1 MNAMKSKF
9 RIFIAAM
16 LFMVCLISVVCL
28 LAVNGKAEQRSSAI
42 SDITE
47 TGVEFM
53 TSVPAV
59 ITEYKAGNG
68 TLTYVPASEGKTAQI
83 ILENAEIFAGTK
95 VKYWSQNST
104 YVAIGAKGD
113 VEVVLNGENRV
124 YMHPTYSN
132 TALLFYDSNVTV
144 VGDGSLSVSHESEE
158 TKNRNAI
165 PMKVNAD
172 NDIMT
177 DDEKYGESGNFY
189 LESGSLVLNGSGSV
203 GEGCITVSNAINVSG
218 GSLQTYGNHAGV
230 YSVYGDIQ
238 LSGGNIT
245 IENFNNYGLYAR
257 RGDITVSGDADVFV
271 NSFART
277 STCGVRAGNT
287 IGGQES
293 GSVYFKGGDT
303 AIEVS
308 GYGIFAQCGDAP
320 ESGRIEV
327 EDGVIDVH
335 IDSSKVGV
343 AMYAGGSEAD
353 VSFCGGITNLLSEVA
368 GAQPAYGIYAERNI
382 RIEGGAVSSGAK
394 NPAAT
399 AIGANAE
406 KTIFITGGTFTAYGD
421 TAAIGLAAP
430 DCGQMVKITAA
441 TDVSGENTVDYD
453 SQNFGSY
460 KYLIFESGEVLSVSV
475 TPATVNVEKG
485 KAFKFTAEVNGTGN
499 FDGRV
504 QWVLTGAN
512 SAGTSI
518 DEEGLLTVAADETA
532 TTLTVT
538 AVSVGDS
545 EKQASSAVTVLT
557 GESGEVLSVSV
568 TPATVNVEKGK
579 TFKFTAEVNGTG
591 NFDGRVQWVLTGA
604 NSAGTSIDEEGLLT
618 VAADETATTL
628 TVTAVSVGD
637 SEKQASS
644 AVTVLTGESGEDTNQ
659 PEPSNLPTGAIVAI
673 VAGSI
678 IGIAV
683 VAVLVYVIIRKKRK

>member
-1 MNAMKSKF
+1 MNAVKSKF

-16 LFMVCLISVVCL
+16 LFIVCLISVVCL

-303 AIEVS
+303 EIEVS

-335 IDSSKVGV
+335 IDSSKGGV

-368 GAQPAYGIYAERNI
+368 GEQPAYGIYAERNI

-485 KAFKFTAEVNGTGN
+485 K
-499 FDGRV
+499 
-504 QWVLTGAN
+504 
-512 SAGTSI
+512 
-518 DEEGLLTVAADETA
+518 
-532 TTLTVT
+532 
-538 AVSVGDS
+538 
-545 EKQASSAVTVLT
+545 
-557 GESGEVLSVSV
+557 
-568 TPATVNVEKGK
+568 

-628 TVTAVSVGD
+628 TATAVSVGD

-683 VAVLVYVIIRKKRK
+683 VAVLVYVIIWKKRK